1 MEPVE
6 PLELREMPERRQRAL
21 RPGSPLEDRAGAPV
35 RALPVQPGQPGLGLS
50 SSCLFLEL
58 DAADDAALMT
68 QINSGLNKYTNS
80 AIATNEIFAS
90 TTPTK
95 SKLEQTAG
103 VWNIQKA
110 VGGT

>member
-1 MEPVE
+1 
-6 PLELREMPERRQRAL
+6 
-21 RPGSPLEDRAGAPV
+21 
-35 RALPVQPGQPGLGLS
+35 
-50 SSCLFLEL
+50 
-58 DAADDAALMT
+58 MT

-80 AIATNEIFAS
+80 GIATNEIFAT

-95 SKLEQTAG
+95 TKLEETAG